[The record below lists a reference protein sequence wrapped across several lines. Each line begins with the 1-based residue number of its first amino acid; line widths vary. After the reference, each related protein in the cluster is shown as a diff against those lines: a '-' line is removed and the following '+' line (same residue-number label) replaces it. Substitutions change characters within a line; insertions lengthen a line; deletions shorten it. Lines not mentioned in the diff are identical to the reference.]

1 MLSKK
6 NFEVQA
12 FGLALIVLLLPGCNS
27 KGCYEDMSV
36 RLYANFYT
44 IDTDDGEV
52 AVSVDSLSVWG
63 VGTDS
68 LLYDNADESGLELI
82 LNPNSQQTQY
92 VVAAVQDGYIFV
104 DTLTFDHTNE
114 PWFQSME
121 CGCRVF
127 STLTGCRTKG
137 IIFQSAVIADSSV
150 NNLESEHVKL
160 YL

>member
-1 MLSKK
+1 MPLKK
-6 NFEVQA
+6 SFKILTL
-12 FGLALIVLLLPGCNS
+12 GLPLVVLLLSACNS

-44 IDTDDGEV
+44 INSDDEEV
-52 AVSVDSLSVWG
+52 AVSVDSLSAWG

-68 LLYDNADESGLELI
+68 LLYSNTNESGLELI
-82 LNPNSQQTQY
+82 LNPNTQQTQY
-92 VVAAVQDGYIFV
+92 VVTVVQDGYIFV